1 MGLGSGLGA
10 VWACVPPRGG
20 ARRCLDQDVA
30 LAHCCDGARHRA
42 QLALALVQ
50 KGAARLTLE
59 LAVRRSARHLDTV
72 RVGLGG
78 RGRG

>member
-1 MGLGSGLGA
+1 MLLQVQCRTQKARAACGSG
-10 VWACVPPRGG
+10 
-20 ARRCLDQDVA
+20 
-30 LAHCCDGARHRA
+30 CDGARHGA